1 MKGRILVVEDDRHQ
15 ANALK
20 GHLELEGLAVDAVAD
35 GQGALARL
43 ADGDYDIV
51 LSDLRLPDMDG
62 LEIFRR
68 SQRARGDD
76 APEFLILT
84 AFGTV
89 PSAREALKNGVRDY
103 LQKPVDASELAV
115 LVAQALEFRRLKRE
129 NKELKAQVAGRSLE
143 ERIVGRARVFMEMLE
158 LAKTAAESE
167 ATILIRGESGTGKE
181 LVAEL
186 IHQGSPRAS
195 GPFVKVNC
203 AAIPEPLLE
212 AELFGHEKGAFT
224 DAKKQRRG
232 RFEMANGGTI
242 FLDEIGEMTPNLQVK
257 LLRVLQERELERL
270 GSSETVPLDI
280 RLVAATNRD
289 LEAMIKEGDFREDLY
304 YRINVITLAI
314 PPLRDRRGDI
324 PLLAEHF
331 LERFNAKNKKSFRGL
346 SPEAIERIAGHA
358 WPGNV
363 RELENVVERAVVLG
377 RGELVLPEH
386 LPAAIAEHEAPA
398 EDLVARVLEAGISID
413 DLERELIGKALA
425 QTNANVSKAAR
436 LLGLTRRMLQYRMEK
451 YGLEKSWIPK
461 PQVEDE
467 RDRIRSALAQTNAN
481 VSQAAR
487 LLGLTRRSLQYRMER
502 HGISKAKAR

>member
-1 MKGRILVVEDDRHQ
+1 
-15 ANALK
+15 
-20 GHLELEGLAVDAVAD
+20 
-35 GQGALARL
+35 
-43 ADGDYDIV
+43 
-51 LSDLRLPDMDG
+51 
-62 LEIFRR
+62 
-68 SQRARGDD
+68 
-76 APEFLILT
+76 
-84 AFGTV
+84 
-89 PSAREALKNGVRDY
+89 
-103 LQKPVDASELAV
+103 V

-143 ERIVGRARVFMEMLE
+143 ERIVGRARSFVEMLE

-186 IHQGSPRAS
+186 IHKGSPRAK

-232 RFEMANGGTI
+232 RFEAANGGTI

-270 GSSETVPLDI
+270 GGSETIPLDI

-289 LEAMIKEGDFREDLY
+289 LEAMIKDGDFREDLY
-304 YRINVITLAI
+304 YRINVITLTL

-331 LERFNAKNKKSFRGL
+331 LATFNQKNKKSFRGF
-346 SPEAIERIAGHA
+346 SPEAIELLSAHG

-377 RGELVLPEH
+377 RGELVLREH
-386 LPAAIAEHEAPA
+386 LPAAIAAHEAPR
-398 EDLVARVLEAGISID
+398 EDLVARVLETGISLD
-413 DLERELIGKALA
+413 DLERELIVKALA
-425 QTNANVSKAAR
+425 QTGSNVSKAAR

-451 YGLEKSWIPK
+451 YGLEKAWTPEPSA
-461 PQVEDE
+461 EDE
-467 RDRIRSALAQTNAN
+467 RERIKKALAQTNAN
-481 VSQAAR
+481 VSEAAR
-487 LLGLTRRSLQYRMER
+487 LLGLTRRTLQYRIQK
-502 HGISKAKAR
+502 HGIQKAEARP